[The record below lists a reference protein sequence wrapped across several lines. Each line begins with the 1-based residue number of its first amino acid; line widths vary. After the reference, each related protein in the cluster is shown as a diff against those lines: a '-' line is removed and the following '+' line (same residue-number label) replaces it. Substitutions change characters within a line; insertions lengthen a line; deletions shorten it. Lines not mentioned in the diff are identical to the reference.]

1 MTEEELREQDEAY
14 LATFKPKP
22 PKPALQPPSQQ
33 SQPLPLPKPKLTKD
47 DEILKNKWIRAF
59 DMISRDRLEAFK
71 AFWDREADALGGI
84 NALIPEYAC
93 ADVNGNLKR
102 AATFLQAAAL
112 SGSENILQWLL
123 TDGNADP
130 TVPVPAVF
138 RDDDQDIPDDRQE
151 TDGESVPLKPGGHR
165 TAYDLS
171 RTKVVRD
178 IFRRCAA
185 AYPDNWD
192 WFVAGRVP
200 SGLSKQMEDERDER
214 KKARRKGLKEKF
226 KERER
231 EATTKKVVVGLVES
245 IPEPPPASKP
255 ENKTGPQ
262 KLGGASGATEGIA
275 GLAPEMRARVERERR
290 ARAAEARL
298 KALR

>member
-1 MTEEELREQDEAY
+1 
-14 LATFKPKP
+14 
-22 PKPALQPPSQQ
+22 
-33 SQPLPLPKPKLTKD
+33 
-47 DEILKNKWIRAF
+47 
-59 DMISRDRLEAFK
+59 MISRDRLEAFK

-93 ADVNGNLKR
+93 DDVNGNLKR
-102 AATFLQAAAL
+102 AATFLQAAAAA
-112 SGSENILQWLL
+112 GSEDILQWLL

-130 TVPVPAVF
+130 TVPVC

-151 TDGESVPLKPGGHR
+151 PDGESVPLKPGGHR

-171 RTKVVRD
+171 RTKAVRD

-231 EATTKKVVVGLVES
+231 EATTKKVAVGMVDL

-262 KLGGASGATEGIA
+262 KLGGVSGATEGIA
-275 GLAPEMRARVERERR
+275 GLTPEMRARVERERR

-298 KALR
+298 RQ